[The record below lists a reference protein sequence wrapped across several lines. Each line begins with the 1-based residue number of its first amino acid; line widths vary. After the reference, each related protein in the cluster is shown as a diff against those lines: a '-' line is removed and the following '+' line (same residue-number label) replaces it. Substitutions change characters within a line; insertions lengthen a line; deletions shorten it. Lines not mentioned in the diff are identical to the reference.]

1 MPKKQPAPANSPFRR
16 TFIREWRE
24 YKGLTQEQ
32 LTDRLEGVITQSALS
47 RLERGLSGYTQG
59 SLEAIAYA
67 LGVEAA
73 DLIGRLPGAPT
84 ELTLIVN
91 KLPPEKQ
98 QQAIAILRAIGQN

>member
-1 MPKKQPAPANSPFRR
+1 MPKASPRPANAPFRR

-32 LTDRLEGVITQSALS
+32 LADRLEGVITQGALS
-47 RLERGLSGYTQG
+47 RLERGLSGYTQA

-67 LGVEAA
+67 LGCDPG
-73 DLIGRLPGAPT
+73 DLIGRLPGAPH

-91 KLPPEKQ
+91 KLPPEKK
-98 QQAIAILRAIGQN
+98 QQAIAILKAIAG